1 MNLHL
6 AGDGERGIAGACC
19 FRSLAAPADYCRSSA
34 RPAAPP
40 LPGYCCCDGSA
51 VLLLLS
57 GPSAV
62 RLLLSG
68 TSVVRLRLGGASA
81 ASAASLKRQS

>member
-1 MNLHL
+1 VT
-6 AGDGERGIAGACC
+6 ASVG
-19 FRSLAAPADYCRSSA
+19 SLAFVASVLWPRLQTTVAPLRG
-34 RPAAPP
+34 RAAPP
-40 LPGYCCCDGSA
+40 LPGYCCCGGSA

-68 TSVVRLRLGGASA
+68 TSVVRLRLGGT
-81 ASAASLKRQS
+81 SAASLKRQS